1 MIVTL
6 AEVKAV
12 LKPNTD
18 DDDALITTLISRK
31 QKSAEGYIG
40 YPLDAADY
48 SEEKYD
54 GTGKHYLYAMK
65 MPINTVTKLNI
76 VSFDGQSS
84 EEITSSYYKIHS
96 KEGMIY
102 SLYELTKGIQNIELT
117 YNAGYAD
124 GAAPEDL
131 KDAIIQLV
139 CAEYVF
145 SQIMVEEIIS
155 SKSIEKKREL
165 EKDAYVILS
174 RYKIVKI

>member
-18 DDDALITTLISRK
+18 DDNDLITTLITRK
-31 QKSAEGYIG
+31 QKAAEGFVG
-40 YPLDAADY
+40 YPFDKADY
-48 SEEKYD
+48 TEEKYD
-54 GTGKHYLYAMK
+54 GDNKHYLYVRK
-65 MPINTVTKLNI
+65 LPINSVTELKI

-84 EEITSSYYKIHS
+84 EEITSSYYKIYS
-96 KEGMIY
+96 EEGMIY
-102 SLYELTKGIQNIELT
+102 SLHELTKGIKNIELT

-124 GAAPEDL
+124 DGAPEDL

-139 CAEYVF
+139 CAEYIF
-145 SQIMVEEIIS
+145 TQIMVEEIIS
-155 SKSIEKKREL
+155 SKSLEKKREL
-165 EKDAYVILS
+165 EKDAYIILS